1 MGVIEQSHRTQ
12 RDMMRRAR
20 QGGLRPNRRHVQR
33 ELDSSVCP
41 RRWRYNPLRP
51 PAHPIVPPNLFGFDG
66 AGALLRI
73 PVTGAISMMTGTLAL
88 DGLDA
93 GPNPAK
99 GTGPRSTYPL
109 ACGPSRDAAF
119 LAHCRHGIR
128 GGGTTSH
135 SASPSRRSRAS
146 RRPFAKRCGRP
157 RAVGRHAED

>member
-1 MGVIEQSHRTQ
+1 MGVIEQSHRKQ

-33 ELDSSVCP
+33 ELQHGCLSSTLAVKS
-41 RRWRYNPLRP
+41 NPPSR
-51 PAHPIVPPNLFGFDG
+51 ISIPPNFFGFDG

-73 PVTGAISMMTGTLAL
+73 PVTEAISMMTGTLAL

-119 LAHCRHGIR
+119 LAHCRHGLR

-135 SASPSRRSRAS
+135 SASPSRRLRAS
-146 RRPFAKRCGRP
+146 RRPFTKRCGRP
-157 RAVGRHAED
+157 CAVGRHAED